1 MSVMSMLVRK
11 LYETLLLNCIISSC
25 YGVDDEILQRDLF
38 YIRYNIPFSLSTL
51 MVEDNPV
58 TDRDILYYLYNKQ
71 YKNVSLASN
80 LEYINRKY
88 PLKIM
93 IHGWT
98 EHSYV
103 EWYRNI
109 RTAYMKKGLYN
120 IILVDWSLKGDT
132 DYLSASRNAKIVGN
146 KIGEFLINL
155 SNKRG
160 IPYKNMHLISH
171 SLGCHVAGFTGKKV
185 YEIAN
190 RKIGRITALD
200 PAAPIFD
207 LVAMG
212 GRITALDPAAPIFDL
227 VAMGP
232 TNRLSKRDATFVDV
246 IHTDGGMLGF
256 NYPIG
261 TVDFFPNGGTVD
273 FFPNGGTAVQPG
285 CSLLKV
291 DVKYEDLFCSHA
303 SSHQLFINSI
313 INNRKFVAKYCDSWE
328 KFIKGLCNTTQS
340 VVVGESV
347 PATISGRFYFET
359 KDDDIMIMYRTV
371 E

>member
-1 MSVMSMLVRK
+1 
-11 LYETLLLNCIISSC
+11 
-25 YGVDDEILQRDLF
+25 
-38 YIRYNIPFSLSTL
+38 

-212 GRITALDPAAPIFDL
+212 
-227 VAMGP
+227 P

-261 TVDFFPNGGTVD
+261 TVDFFPNGGT
-273 FFPNGGTAVQPG
+273 AVQPG

-291 DVKYEDLFCSHA
+291 DVKYEDRMQFTL
-303 SSHQLFINSI
+303 
-313 INNRKFVAKYCDSWE
+313 
-328 KFIKGLCNTTQS
+328 
-340 VVVGESV
+340 
-347 PATISGRFYFET
+347 
-359 KDDDIMIMYRTV
+359 
-371 E
+371 